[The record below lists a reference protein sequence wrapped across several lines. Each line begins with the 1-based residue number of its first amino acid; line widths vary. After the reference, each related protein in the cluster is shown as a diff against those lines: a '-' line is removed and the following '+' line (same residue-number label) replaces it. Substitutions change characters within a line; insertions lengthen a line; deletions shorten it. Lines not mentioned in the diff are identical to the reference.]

1 MRIKRYIEAYGIKV
15 TPPEGSGLP
24 PIFRPGTSGFISQI
38 KSAYSNVPDYADLLG
53 SFSENEFQSLY
64 GARRL
69 RDVHKLVIN
78 FPAAYG
84 MTESEAREYFKEDII
99 DYVSHRLPQWLRMF
113 NALNAEYD
121 PIENYDRYE
130 ETDSTHTG
138 TDTINHG
145 KTDTL
150 TMAGSET
157 DTLVKSGS
165 EISTPTG
172 KTTVTDQRNVNGY
185 NSAES
190 VPESDGKSETTFDQR
205 KDTLSFEQRQDTT
218 TKTFSGRSDTH
229 AESGTTENEK
239 DLADHTESH
248 IHGNIGVP
256 TAAQMI
262 TQDLELR
269 RRDLIHSFYGEIAD
283 RFLLVIY

>member
-1 MRIKRYIEAYGIKV
+1 MRIKRYIEAYGIEV
-15 TPPEGSGLP
+15 TPPESSGLP
-24 PIFRPGTSGFISQI
+24 SIFRPGTSGFISQI
-38 KSAYSNVPDYADLLG
+38 KSAYANVAEYADLLG

-69 RDVHKLVIN
+69 RDIHKLVIN
-78 FPAAYG
+78 YPAAYG
-84 MTESEAREYFKEDII
+84 MTDLQAHEYFKEELI
-99 DYVSHRLPQWLRMF
+99 DYASHRLPQWLRMF
-113 NALNAEYD
+113 DALNAEYD

-130 ETDSTHTG
+130 ETDTTHTG
-138 TDTINHG
+138 TDTTTHG

-157 DTLVKSGS
+157 DTLAKSGS
-165 EISTPTG
+165 EISTPSG

-185 NSAES
+185 NSSSS
-190 VPESDGKSETTFDQR
+190 VPESDGTSETTFDQR
-205 KDTLSFEQRQDTT
+205 KDTLSFDQRQDTN
-218 TKTFSGRSDTH
+218 TKTFSNRSDTH
-229 AESGTTENEK
+229 AESGTTELEK
-239 DLADHTESH
+239 DLSDHTESH
-248 IHGNIGVP
+248 IHGNIGVT

-269 RRDLIHSFYGEIAD
+269 KRDLIHSFYSEIAD

>member
-1 MRIKRYIEAYGIKV
+1 MRIKRYIEAYGTKV
-15 TPPEGSGLP
+15 TPPENSGLP
-24 PIFRPGTSGFISQI
+24 DIFRPGTNGFIAQI
-38 KSAYSNVPDYADLLG
+38 KSAYSNVSEYADLLG

-78 FPAAYG
+78 FPTAYG
-84 MTESEAREYFKEDII
+84 MTETEAREYFKDELI
-99 DYVSHRLPQWLRMF
+99 DYASHRLPQWLRMF

-130 ETDSTHTG
+130 DTDETHTG
-138 TDTINHG
+138 TDTTTHG
-145 KTDTL
+145 KTDTI

-165 EISTPTG
+165 EISTPSG

-185 NSAES
+185 NSSES
-190 VPESDGKSETTFDQR
+190 VPESDGTSETTYYNR
-205 KDTLSFEQRQDTT
+205 RDTLSFEQRQDTN
-218 TKTFSGRSDTH
+218 TKSFNARSDTH
-229 AESGTTENEK
+229 AESGTTELEK
-239 DLADHTESH
+239 DLTDHRESH
-248 IHGNIGVP
+248 IHGNIGVT

-269 RRDLIHSFYGEIAD
+269 RRDLIHSFYSEIAD